1 GDVVVAEHGG
11 RTQRRTDFIRSRRYS
26 LTGGAAVGGTH
37 AIRCYETC
45 ERSGKRRIRTT
56 INLVR
61 RIRGHRRIAL
71 VDRKVSR
78 VVSDVVVPKHTCRA
92 ERGTNLIGTTGYRL
106 TGRAAVCGSNAVP
119 REEANQGAG
128 KARISAA
135 IDLVRG
141 IRRYRS
147 ILLLDGKLGNVI
159 NDVVV
164 AEHAGRAERST
175 NLIGTTGDRLT
186 GRAAKG
192 RGYTIRCEEAN

>member
-1 GDVVVAEHGG
+1 VGGGVVTEYRCRGQG
-11 RTQRRTDFIRSRRYS
+11 RTDR
-26 LTGGAAVGGTH
+26 V
-37 AIRCYETC
+37 
-45 ERSGKRRIRTT
+45 RTT
-56 INLVR
+56 GDHL
-61 RIRGHRRIAL
+61 
-71 VDRKVSR
+71 S
-78 VVSDVVVPKHTCRA
+78 
-92 ERGTNLIGTTGYRL
+92 
-106 TGRAAVCGSNAVP
+106 GRAAVGSSDAVP
-119 REEANQGAG
+119 CQKAYQGAG
-128 KARISAA
+128 KGWISAA

-186 GRAAKG
+186 GRAAIG